1 MVTATTATT
10 ATAAIGTRGV
20 DSLPSATAPAA
31 ASARR
36 RGRVSKGHVVMALAG
51 LIGVVLSFAVLRQ
64 REGETAVLVAAHE
77 IRAGETVGA
86 SDFRSERVTLTAGVL
101 ATVAR
106 AGARGRL
113 VGRIAGSTIGA
124 GELVTLRT
132 LRPRAAPHGLRA
144 MSIPIDPARA
154 VGGRLATGDR
164 VDVLFAG
171 EEAVS
176 IIVADAPVLA
186 VDARGRGG
194 IGESASPFT
203 VTIAVDAR
211 QSELVAAAVADGE
224 ISLARTTG
232 AESARDTAPESLDRS
247 SDPTTAR

>member
-1 MVTATTATT
+1 
-10 ATAAIGTRGV
+10 
-20 DSLPSATAPAA
+20 
-31 ASARR
+31 
-36 RGRVSKGHVVMALAG
+36 
-51 LIGVVLSFAVLRQ
+51 
-64 REGETAVLVAAHE
+64 
-77 IRAGETVGA
+77 
-86 SDFRSERVTLTAGVL
+86 
-101 ATVAR
+101 
-106 AGARGRL
+106 
-113 VGRIAGSTIGA
+113 
-124 GELVTLRT
+124 
-132 LRPRAAPHGLRA
+132 

-154 VGGRLATGDR
+154 VGGRLEAGDR

-171 EEAVS
+171 EQAVS

-232 AESARDTAPESLDRS
+232 ADSARGTTPQSLDRVATDDGS
-247 SDPTTAR
+247 AR

>member
-1 MVTATTATT
+1 MATATTTGARRIDSEVPNGLG
-10 ATAAIGTRGV
+10 AGV
-20 DSLPSATAPAA
+20 
-31 ASARR
+31 ARR
-36 RGRVSKGHVVMALAG
+36 RGRVSRGHVVMALAG
-51 LIGVVLSFAVLRQ
+51 LVGVVLSFAALREH
-64 REGETAVLVAAHE
+64 EGESAVLVAAHE
-77 IRAGETVGA
+77 IRAGETVTEA
-86 SDFRSERVTLTAGVL
+86 DFRPVRVTLTPGVL

-106 AGARGRL
+106 AGEASRL
-113 VGRIAGSTIGA
+113 VGRIAGTTIA
-124 GELVTLRT
+124 EGELVTRRT
-132 LRPRAAPHGLRA
+132 LRPRAAPHGRRA

-154 VGGRLATGDR
+154 VGGRLAAGDR

-171 EEAVS
+171 EQAVS
-176 IIVADAPVLA
+176 IIVADAPVIA

-232 AESARDTAPESLDRS
+232 ADSARGTAPESLERA
-247 SDPTTAR
+247 PGAVGAR

>member
-1 MVTATTATT
+1 MATATVKGA
-10 ATAAIGTRGV
+10 RGV
-20 DSLPSATAPAA
+20 DGVTVPG
-31 ASARR
+31 ASGASSPRRARFSR
-36 RGRVSKGHVVMALAG
+36 GHVVMVVAG
-51 LIGVVLSFAVLRQ
+51 LVGVVLSFAVLRA
-64 REGETAVLVAAHE
+64 REGDTSVLVASHE
-77 IRAGETVGA
+77 IRAGEMVDA
-86 SDFRSERVTLTAGVL
+86 SDFRSVRVTMTPAVL

-106 AGARGRL
+106 SRDRSGL
-113 VGRIAGSTIGA
+113 VGRIAGATIA
-124 GELVTLRT
+124 EGELVAKRM
-132 LRPRAAPHGLRA
+132 LRPRAASRGRRA

-171 EEAVS
+171 EQAVS

-203 VTIAVDAR
+203 VTIAVTAR
-211 QSELVAAAVADGE
+211 QSQLVAAAVADGE

-232 AESARDTAPESLDRS
+232 AVSARGTAPEPLHRVGVG
-247 SDPTTAR
+247 

>member
-1 MVTATTATT
+1 
-10 ATAAIGTRGV
+10 
-20 DSLPSATAPAA
+20 
-31 ASARR
+31 
-36 RGRVSKGHVVMALAG
+36 MALAG
-51 LIGVVLSFAVLRQ
+51 LVGVVLSFAVLRE
-64 REGETAVLVAAHE
+64 RAGETAVLVAAHE
-77 IRAGETVGA
+77 IRAGETIA
-86 SDFRSERVTLTAGVL
+86 SSDFRTARVTLTPGVL
-101 ATVAR
+101 ATVAQ
-106 AGARGRL
+106 AGERRHL
-113 VGRIAGSTIGA
+113 TGRIAATTIA
-124 GELVTLRT
+124 EGELVTRRT
-132 LRPRAAPHGLRA
+132 LRRRAAPHGLRA

-154 VGGRLATGDR
+154 VGGRLEAGDR

-176 IIVADAPVLA
+176 IIVVDAPVLA

-232 AESARDTAPESLDRS
+232 AESARGTTPESLDRV
-247 SDPTTAR
+247 TADDASAR